1 MCHAPGATRPSPAR
15 LLTNNLVGAI
25 IGLDLFV
32 STMRTAPT
40 APPPSHG
47 EPAST
52 RDEIR
57 KLSSLVDISQALSG
71 TLNLRAG
78 LHRALEILE
87 RHHAVVFGLV
97 LLTRG
102 EGEEARAERIASGA
116 KGRVRALEEL
126 GKRILDT
133 GRGVVVPK
141 VSQEPSLAV
150 RPAERGQSEELS
162 FVCVPITIDAP
173 ADRRAGRRAAV
184 QGRSRLRPHVQVPR
198 RRRVDDR
205 AGGARCSG

>member
-1 MCHAPGATRPSPAR
+1 
-15 LLTNNLVGAI
+15 
-25 IGLDLFV
+25 
-32 STMRTAPT
+32 MRTAPT
-40 APPPSHG
+40 TSPQPSG

-133 GRGVVVPK
+133 GRGVVVPR

-150 RPAERGQSEELS
+150 RPAERGQAEELS
-162 FVCVPITIDAP
+162 VVGVPITIARRP
-173 ADRRAGRRAAV
+173 IGALLVELPFKADRLYV
-184 QGRSRLRPHVQVPR
+184 LSLIHISEPTRPY
-198 RRRVDDR
+198 
-205 AGGARCSG
+205 

>member
-1 MCHAPGATRPSPAR
+1 
-15 LLTNNLVGAI
+15 
-25 IGLDLFV
+25 
-32 STMRTAPT
+32 MRTAPT
-40 APPPSHG
+40 TAPPSHG

-133 GRGVVVPK
+133 GRGVVVP
-141 VSQEPSLAV
+141 
-150 RPAERGQSEELS
+150 R
-162 FVCVPITIDAP
+162 
-173 ADRRAGRRAAV
+173 
-184 QGRSRLRPHVQVPR
+184 
-198 RRRVDDR
+198 
-205 AGGARCSG
+205 